1 VLIFSECFEFSCL
14 IRKKS
19 KGETSRKEIPGI
31 IYIFAYLKSMLMSTD
46 QELVTKVKNVIEQ
59 IRPYL
64 QADGGD
70 VEFVEL
76 MEDKTVNIRLLG
88 MCGNCPHSRMTLKNG
103 IETAVRRVLPEI
115 RAVESVGEDLAE

>member
-1 VLIFSECFEFSCL
+1 M
-14 IRKKS
+14 
-19 KGETSRKEIPGI
+19 
-31 IYIFAYLKSMLMSTD
+31 AAN

-70 VEFVEL
+70 VEYINLTDDNV
-76 MEDKTVNIRLLG
+76 VNIRLLG

-103 IETAVRRVLPEI
+103 IEAAVVQAIPEI
-115 RAVESVGEDLAE
+115 KAVESVMAE